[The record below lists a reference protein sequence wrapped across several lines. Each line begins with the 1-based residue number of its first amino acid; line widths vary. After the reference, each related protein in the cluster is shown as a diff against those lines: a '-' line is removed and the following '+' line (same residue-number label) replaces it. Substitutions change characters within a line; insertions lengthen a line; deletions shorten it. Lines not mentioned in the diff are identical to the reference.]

1 MTNVDPARPAEIAVR
16 LAGANPKTATGETL
30 TASAVDSVNTFAAPK
45 TVAPKPVT
53 AKVQGDQVML
63 TLEPKSVTVLS
74 IR

>member
-1 MTNVDPARPAEIAVR
+1 MR
-16 LAGANPKTATGETL
+16 LAGLRSTTATGETL
-30 TASAVDSVNTFAAPK
+30 TAPAVDSVNTFAAPK

-53 AKVQGDQVML
+53 ARVQGDQLTL